1 MIANPTRRWWQQFA
15 SRLLLST
22 ILLLLSGVTQSS
34 EPNLEDRDDFETV
47 DNYRR
52 RMGIEFHYKMRILSP
67 ELCRDST
74 EQECEEMEDDFFEQA
89 ERLRNLQNNQHQN
102 STHDARNLQNTDSTG
117 TINVVVLLIRFTN
130 HASRVLPD
138 PSQIETLFNDPGQ
151 DEDITPT
158 GSVSTYLET
167 NSYGNLKIN
176 AFVAPSWVDAAG
188 DEQFCAQSTN
198 GVNDDFMSCFLP
210 ALDALED
217 SGINWFD
224 YDKDGDGRLDAV
236 IVLHSGYANNQG
248 AMDEDGV
255 ESSLRIQS
263 HARSSPQP
271 PWTSPSTGIS
281 LGNFVVTSTYVGS
294 ADQNICRI
302 NVICHE
308 FLHILGVIDIYD
320 LSFQTNGAGGF
331 ALMAY
336 PYGHTGTT
344 AGSTTPGNV
353 SPWIKIQLGWLT
365 PIPIET
371 DGTYQI
377 TPSLTTPQVYIISDP
392 YPEGEYLLI
401 ENRQAKEWDSAMNGS
416 GVVIWSIDDS
426 IEGNTAEGQEV
437 VVLQADGLFDL
448 ENKRNFGDEGDF
460 FLEGRELG
468 PTGDVN
474 TNSRRTGAT
483 TGFTL
488 SGFSASSKNMSFT
501 VSDLATQQVTTPT
514 PTPVPTTN
522 RTQAPTIAPT
532 AVPIPGT
539 TPSPTLSTPAPTPGP
554 TGLSTPTSSPTV
566 APTPVPTMLTPT
578 VTPTTTSFP
587 TAPPT
592 PLPTLIPTSAPTTS
606 PIPTRSPDLCKVY
619 DYDCFGCIDNGCY
632 FCPGDALCFDSDRY
646 MFNVFSHCQ
655 VPEDYTQNQCQQLEN
670 WFRYAS
676 LF

>member
-1 MIANPTRRWWQQFA
+1 
-15 SRLLLST
+15 
-22 ILLLLSGVTQSS
+22 
-34 EPNLEDRDDFETV
+34 
-47 DNYRR
+47 
-52 RMGIEFHYKMRILSP
+52 
-67 ELCRDST
+67 
-74 EQECEEMEDDFFEQA
+74 
-89 ERLRNLQNNQHQN
+89 
-102 STHDARNLQNTDSTG
+102 
-117 TINVVVLLIRFTN
+117 
-130 HASRVLPD
+130 
-138 PSQIETLFNDPGQ
+138 
-151 DEDITPT
+151 
-158 GSVSTYLET
+158 
-167 NSYGNLKIN
+167 
-176 AFVAPSWVDAAG
+176 
-188 DEQFCAQSTN
+188 
-198 GVNDDFMSCFLP
+198 
-210 ALDALED
+210 
-217 SGINWFD
+217 
-224 YDKDGDGRLDAV
+224 
-236 IVLHSGYANNQG
+236 
-248 AMDEDGV
+248 
-255 ESSLRIQS
+255 
-263 HARSSPQP
+263 
-271 PWTSPSTGIS
+271 
-281 LGNFVVTSTYVGS
+281 
-294 ADQNICRI
+294 
-302 NVICHE
+302 
-308 FLHILGVIDIYD
+308 
-320 LSFQTNGAGGF
+320 
-331 ALMAY
+331 
-336 PYGHTGTT
+336 
-344 AGSTTPGNV
+344 
-353 SPWIKIQLGWLT
+353 LT

-401 ENRQAKEWDSAMNGS
+401 ENRHAKEWDSAMNGS